1 MKLGGRKVHLLPLGG
16 DPPENAWLKKEY
28 KDSQEVVP
36 LTPTRI
42 ANKANNFFTKVGTAI
57 GSTRK
62 NSRQK
67 VNVIHAALV
76 VARRQYIPTQNT
88 AAKSIGTIH
97 VNCRLANMS

>member
-1 MKLGGRKVHLLPLGG
+1 MVLLIM
-16 DPPENAWLKKEY
+16 WLVRVYAGLLAKPGL
-28 KDSQEVVP
+28 S
-36 LTPTRI
+36 L
-42 ANKANNFFTKVGTAI
+42 GTAM

-67 VNVIHAALV
+67 VNVTHAALV

-97 VNCRLANMS
+97 VSCRLANMS